1 MPRVKVTVIKKYS
14 PEDIFGHEMRRQ
26 DGKRIPVCG
35 LEVGEEFIVDSHLKM
50 PEDFCPRVWHDH
62 YGLLMMYFYG
72 GDMEYPA
79 PGVTYTVCG
88 DGVRPV
94 IFKIE
99 PLND

>member
-1 MPRVKVTVIKKYS
+1 MPRVKITAIKKFS
-14 PEDIFGHEMRRQ
+14 PEEIFGHEMHRQ
-26 DGKRIPVCG
+26 DGNIIRACSI
-35 LEVGEEFIVDSHLKM
+35 EIGEEFIVDSHLKM
-50 PEDFCPRVWHDH
+50 PENFCPRVWHDY

-79 PGVTYTVCG
+79 PGVTYVPCG

-99 PLND
+99 PIKD